1 MEDPDIYGLKPEQTT
16 IPEPHGAKVPSGQT
30 AIGALLSQQPT
41 LSLRRP
47 FGQQLT
53 TPWNWRLNR
62 LKGDDDVFK
71 FKWLSV

>member
-1 MEDPDIYGLKPEQTT
+1 MAYNLSKPAT
-16 IPEPHGAKVPSGQT
+16 IPEPHGAKVPGGQT

-47 FGQQLT
+47 FGQGLT

-62 LKGDDDVFK
+62 LQGDDVFK
-71 FKWLSV
+71 SVAECLSEEYTH